1 MEFVLTLSENFPQEP
16 NRCAALPA
24 SSSLAG
30 HLLSGLST
38 AGFLLA
44 GLLLVL
50 SASPAAAQ
58 EAIHLRAADIHDAA
72 YPTVRGMQAMA
83 DRLVEASGGRIRL
96 KIYPGAQLGDERDML
111 EITIFGGI
119 DVSRTSITPLNSIVP
134 ETGVF
139 SLPFLFRSTE
149 QMRRVLDGPIGEEI
163 LAGLQP
169 HGLVGLAYY
178 DAGAR
183 SMYNTR
189 QPIHSPADM
198 EGMKIRVMNS
208 KIFVDMIAALGG
220 NATPM
225 GFGQVYESLALGT
238 IDGAENNWPSFESSR
253 HHEVAQYY
261 SVTQHVMVPEV
272 VVMSRY
278 RWEQLSPADRA
289 LLREAARD
297 SVAVMRQ
304 LWDERVTASRD
315 AMVAAGVNIV
325 DDIDKQ
331 PFIDAMEPL
340 YAEYL
345 EDPAQRGLVERI
357 RAVR

>member
-1 MEFVLTLSENFPQEP
+1 MKLVPAHTEYFHRTLVACPGF
-16 NRCAALPA
+16 AACF
-24 SSSLAG
+24 SLAG
-30 HLLSGLST
+30 HLPV
-38 AGFLLA
+38 AILLTI
-44 GLLLVL
+44 
-50 SASPAAAQ
+50 SALPAAAQ
-58 EAIHLRAADIHDAA
+58 APIQLRAADIHDAG

-83 DRLVEASGGRIRL
+83 DRLAEATGDRIRL

-119 DVSRTSITPLNSIVP
+119 DISRTSMAPLNSIVP

-149 QMRRVLDGPIGEEI
+149 HMRRVLDGTIGDEI
-163 LAGLQP
+163 LAGLTP

-183 SMYNTR
+183 GMYNTR
-189 QPIHSPADM
+189 RPIHSPADM
-198 EGMKIRVMNS
+198 AGMKIRVMNS
-208 KIFVDMIAALGG
+208 EIFVDMIGALGG

-225 GFGQVYESLALGT
+225 GFGQVYESLALGA

-253 HHEVAQYY
+253 HYEVAQHY

-278 RWEQLSPADRA
+278 RWEQLSPGDRA
-289 LLREAARD
+289 LLRQAARD

-304 LWDERVTASRD
+304 LWDERVTMSRE
-315 AMVAAGVNIV
+315 AIVAAGVNVV

-331 PFIDAMEPL
+331 PFIDAVQPL
-340 YAEYL
+340 YDEYL
-345 EDPAQRGLVERI
+345 QDPALRSLVERI
-357 RAVR
+357 GAVR

>member
-1 MEFVLTLSENFPQEP
+1 MIAGT
-16 NRCAALPA
+16 A
-24 SSSLAG
+24 SIAG
-30 HLLSGLST
+30 FLV

-44 GLLLVL
+44 VP
-50 SASPAAAQ
+50 ASPAAAQ
-58 EAIHLRAADIHDAA
+58 QAIHLRAADIHDAG

-83 DRLVEASGGRIRL
+83 DRLVEASDGRIRL

-119 DVSRTSITPLNSIVP
+119 DLSRTSMAPLNSIVP

-149 QMRRVLDGPIGEEI
+149 HMRRVLDGPIGEEI
-163 LAGLQP
+163 LAGLSP

-189 QPIHSPADM
+189 RPILSPADM

-208 KIFVDMIAALGG
+208 EIFVDMIGALGG

-253 HHEVAQYY
+253 HYEVAQHY

-272 VVMSRY
+272 IVMSRY
-278 RWEQLSPADRA
+278 RWEQLSPGDRA
-289 LLREAARD
+289 LLREAARG
-297 SVAVMRQ
+297 SVTVMRR
-304 LWDERVTASRD
+304 LWDERVTSSRN
-315 AMVAAGVNIV
+315 AMAAAGVNIV

-331 PFIDAMEPL
+331 PFIDAVDPL
-340 YAEYL
+340 YDEYL
-345 EDPAQRGLVERI
+345 QDPELRGLVERI
-357 RAVR
+357 RGVR

>member
-1 MEFVLTLSENFPQEP
+1 VIAGT
-16 NRCAALPA
+16 A
-24 SSSLAG
+24 SIAG
-30 HLLSGLST
+30 V
-38 AGFLLA
+38 LLA
-44 GLLLVL
+44 GVLLAVP
-50 SASPAAAQ
+50 ASPAAAQ
-58 EAIHLRAADIHDAA
+58 QAIHLRAADIHDAG

-83 DRLVEASGGRIRL
+83 DRLVEASAGRIRL

-119 DVSRTSITPLNSIVP
+119 DLSRTSMAPLNSIVP

-149 QMRRVLDGPIGEEI
+149 HMRRVLDGPIGEEI
-163 LAGLQP
+163 LAGLAP
-169 HGLVGLAYY
+169 YGLVGLAYY

-189 QPIHSPADM
+189 RPILSPADM

-208 KIFVDMIAALGG
+208 EIFVDMIGALGG

-225 GFGQVYESLALGT
+225 GFGQVYESLALGA

-253 HHEVAQYY
+253 HYEVAQHY

-272 VVMSRY
+272 IVMSRY
-278 RWEQLSPADRA
+278 RWEQLSPGDRA
-289 LLREAARD
+289 LLREAARG
-297 SVAVMRQ
+297 SVTVMRR
-304 LWDERVTASRD
+304 LWDERVTSSRN
-315 AMVAAGVNIV
+315 AMAAAGVNIV

-331 PFIDAMEPL
+331 PFIDAVDPL
-340 YAEYL
+340 YDEYL
-345 EDPAQRGLVERI
+345 QDPELRGLVERI
-357 RAVR
+357 RGVR